1 MKKNRE
7 KKKEKRKEKNRSK
20 RRLLDKT
27 KQWKNGSNQLGIS
40 SKLIL

>member
-1 MKKNRE
+1 MKKNIE
-7 KKKEKRKEKNRSK
+7 KERKKIVQKDVYWF
-20 RRLLDKT
+20 LLHKT